1 MNPPFIIIHRHP
13 YEEPY
18 HLNLV
23 ISASN
28 GVMSGTLE
36 YYCNAEDLDEVGGKL
51 AVFPERREDTYA
63 YELGSPRPEDRF
75 AFHFALRTS
84 TLDSAGH
91 CALQL
96 TMNNNRP
103 SPDDVSCSFSIRAEP
118 AAINRLG
125 RLIMAF
131 GELKHSEL
139 RWSDTDGELIAGQTT
154 IAEPDGPA
162 NGRQPAH
169 RVAMRTL
176 PVAGPRR

>member
-1 MNPPFIIIHRHP
+1 MKPPFIIIHRHP

-36 YYCNAEDLDEVGGKL
+36 YYCNAEDLGEVGGKL
-51 AVFPERREDTYA
+51 AVFPERKGDTYV

-125 RLIMAF
+125 RLLTAF
-131 GELKHSEL
+131 GELMHSEL
-139 RWSDTDGELIAGQTT
+139 RWSDTDGELIEGQTT

-162 NGRQPAH
+162 NGSHPIRLETNSTSSAD
-169 RVAMRTL
+169 
-176 PVAGPRR
+176 GSRR